1 MDDPDQARRKQRD
14 QRGLSQCIL
23 LALALVGIAA
33 TTFINLTGAASA
45 QSLLLL
51 PATAGPIQPVERAV
65 PIGAWI
71 KFCQKQP
78 QECQIDHSQPAQ
90 FPLTPGV
97 WAMLIRVNEH
107 VNSVILAVTDQDHWG
122 VVDRWDYPDDGMGDC
137 EDIQLLKRKLLVEA
151 GLPQRALRM
160 TVVIDEE
167 GQGHAVLMA
176 RTDRGDFI
184 LDNKRDAI
192 LPWRKTGYIFIKREG
207 ADGPAWVAL
216 GDQPASVVTAN
227 R

>member
-1 MDDPDQARRKQRD
+1 MDRPDQARRKQRD

-97 WAMLIRVNEH
+97 WATLIRVNEH
-107 VNSVILAVTDQDHWG
+107 VNSVILAVTDQDHGG
-122 VVDRWDYPDDGMGDC
+122 VVDLLGGTPEQVPEAYDAADPATRMRTRPRAHVVVVHGDVDADVPVQSSRGLGARFDWLDYR
-137 EDIQLLKRKLLVEA
+137 ELA
-151 GLPQRALRM
+151 GVDHFA
-160 TVVIDEE
+160 VIDPLSDAWPEVRR
-167 GQGHAVLMA
+167 AI
-176 RTDRGDFI
+176 RGES
-184 LDNKRDAI
+184 R
-192 LPWRKTGYIFIKREG
+192 
-207 ADGPAWVAL
+207 
-216 GDQPASVVTAN
+216 
-227 R
+227 